1 MKVGITQIVISNM
14 SLDESLAL
22 CKEAGY
28 ECIELSFR
36 EGGSLDINMS
46 DTDIKAVRKKCD
58 AAGVDISS
66 VIGGYSVR
74 GNMLSLDPEERK
86 NGGKSVKRI
95 LEIADVLGVDGML
108 LHPGQL
114 TSAGTYQQ
122 AWDGLLTELK
132 GLAPIA
138 ESHKCAIGVENV
150 WNKFLLSPKEMK
162 EFVDAVGSKFV
173 GTYLDTANMMAYGY
187 PEHWIRE
194 LGGRIK
200 KVHFKDFKRRE
211 HRFVN
216 LLDGDT
222 DWPLVMKEF
231 RNIGY
236 DSYAVHEV
244 GGDRAALVDL
254 GARMHKIVSM

>member
-1 MKVGITQIVISNM
+1 MKIGITQIVISRM
-14 SLDESLAL
+14 SLDECLDL

-28 ECIELSFR
+28 EAIELSFR
-36 EGGSLDINMS
+36 EGGDPDINMGES
-46 DTDIKAVRKKCD
+46 EIKEVGEKCA
-58 AAGVDISS
+58 AAGVEISS
-66 VIGGYSVR
+66 VIGGYSDR

-86 NGGKSVKRI
+86 RGSKSVARI
-95 LEIADVLGVDGML
+95 LEIADILGVDGML

-114 TSAGTYQQ
+114 TSEGTYQD
-122 AWDGLLTELK
+122 AWDGLLKELK
-132 GLAPIA
+132 ELAPVA
-138 ESHKCAIGVENV
+138 ESHKAAICVENV
-150 WNKFLLSPKEMK
+150 WNKFLLSPKEMR
-162 EFVDAVGSKFV
+162 EFVDAVGSNWV

-194 LGGRIK
+194 LGKRIR

-222 DWPLVMKEF
+222 DWPLLMKEF

-236 DSYAVHEV
+236 DSYVIHEV
-244 GGDRAALVDL
+244 GGDRETLVDL
-254 GARMHKIVSM
+254 GERMRRIVAM